1 MVCLISTFLWII
13 MAKEVP
19 QLVKAAL
26 RAVLL
31 SQKGIKQTDLPRDY
45 KKLNDSQLDVKKY
58 GFQDLHEFLLAIP
71 DVARL
76 EYSPKDGENKVF
88 GVVEKGIFISDHA
101 KKNMGVPNGLKP
113 LHPSQ
118 WPRNVN
124 KNERTSVSTESD
136 SKKKIMPNSSGLY
149 AIHVKNLPPNCQQVR
164 LCICLHGCCARGF
177 QQQYGWLHA
186 WNTRVMYQSIFQHRP
201 YTGYL
206 TGVLLRSVGDLI

>member
-1 MVCLISTFLWII
+1 

-58 GFQDLHEFLLAIP
+58 GFQDLYEFLLAIP

-118 WPRNVN
+118 WPRNAN

-164 LCICLHGCCARGF
+164 DVVYLF
-177 QQQYGWLHA
+177 
-186 WNTRVMYQSIFQHRP
+186 TRV
-201 YTGYL
+201 
-206 TGVLLRSVGDLI
+206 LRAWFSATVWLITRMKHARNVPINRLI

>member
-1 MVCLISTFLWII
+1 

-45 KKLNDSQLDVKKY
+45 KKLNDSQLDVTKY
-58 GFQDLHEFLLAIP
+58 GFQDLYEFLLAIP

-88 GVVEKGIFISDHA
+88 GVTEKGIFISDHA

-136 SKKKIMPNSSGLY
+136 SKKIMPNSSGLY

-164 LCICLHGCCARGF
+164 LCICLHGCCVRG
-177 QQQYGWLHA
+177 LLITRMKHA
-186 WNTRVMYQSIFQHRP
+186 HNVPINIPTPAIHRVFDWSFAP
-201 YTGYL
+201 FSG
-206 TGVLLRSVGDLI
+206 GFDPK